1 MFNSGYKQVCEEYRK
16 IIATLQAEKTDL
28 WNRLTARNIAELRL
42 LQDAFETQ
50 DVIKN
55 DLPLYTEED
64 TQDYMVGEI
73 VSGGSEIPTE
83 E

>member
-16 IIATLQAEKTDL
+16 IITVLQAEKTDL

-50 DVIKN
+50 DAIKN

>member
-16 IIATLQAEKTDL
+16 IIAALQAEKTDL

-50 DVIKN
+50 GAIKN
-55 DLPLYTEED
+55 DLPLYTKED
-64 TQDYMVGEI
+64 DEGYKVGEI
-73 VSGGSEIPTE
+73 VEGGPEFTTE
-83 E
+83 

>member
-50 DVIKN
+50 DAIKN

-64 TQDYMVGEI
+64 DEGYKVGEI
-73 VSGGSEIPTE
+73 VEGDPEFTTE
-83 E
+83 